1 MKNKVQDLREVANYP
16 RKGKKAF
23 FVGGKI
29 AKENGKGIV
38 KDMSE
43 EEKRKYPK
51 RMEKI
56 N

>member
-1 MKNKVQDLREVANYP
+1 MKDKVQDLREVANYP
-16 RKGKKAF
+16 KRGRKAF
-23 FVGGKI
+23 FIGGKI

-43 EEKRKYPK
+43 EEKRKYPN

>member
-1 MKNKVQDLREVANYP
+1 MKSKVQDLREVANYP
-16 RKGKKAF
+16 KKGQKAF

-43 EEKRKYPK
+43 DEKRKYPK
-51 RMEKI
+51 RMERIK
-56 N
+56 

>member
-1 MKNKVQDLREVANYP
+1 MKNNVQDLREVANYP
-16 RKGKKAF
+16 RKGQKAF

-38 KDMSE
+38 KGMSE

-51 RMEKI
+51 HTKLI
-56 N
+56 K